1 MFYPFYLF
9 PFLQRHML
17 KKLIAT
23 SAAAAVVASQIVTGL
38 VYGAPV
44 VTDPEMI
51 DAISWG
57 YDAGLTKY
65 SGTDTFMPYAN
76 LTREQ
81 FAKFASQF
89 GMSVLGLDEVAGNC
103 SFTDASMADATLTD
117 SIVAACNLGLMM
129 GHDGM
134 FMPKQEVTR
143 GQVATVVSR
152 MLGEIDPMSSEQAHF
167 ELLNSKGIMKYAMLS
182 QSILRGDM
190 MLMLYRLAIDNNG
203 LCDIDP
209 TLCNNNG
216 TGSTG
221 PIVVR
226 EGNLNIS
233 MNASSPANLSS
244 VPQAGSVKFATVDF
258 AAGSKDITVNS
269 VTLKRSGLGNASDI
283 SRVYFEK
290 DGIRVSSRASVSSDQ
305 TVTLS
310 FAPAWVIKAGTTES
324 IDLYADMDASNV
336 GGEHMFQSTSIDSS
350 AANVVGMITTPT
362 LRTASYLVALVTIA
376 SAGANLTATASD
388 ATDLELGQFRITDST
403 TGADERDLLFKSV
416 TFRQD
421 GDGDLT
427 SLSNVGLYRN
437 GVKVSTV
444 TVMNGKDLTFGLG
457 NGDQI
462 LDGQTAN
469 YYIRGTVNYVDGTDG
484 DTYEFRL
491 RNTSDLNVV
500 EESTSFRA
508 RVSGTPTLKTYTVNG
523 ADVMFKRDTA
533 FALSNSISPG
543 QNGAVL
549 LKGTITAKN
558 PVFLEDIA
566 LAFTSSTGA
575 NVIANSYKLR
585 IGGST
590 FTWSANGGT
599 GLSDATFDG
608 SVSINGTVDVEL
620 TADIKS
626 TAGAATIKFG
636 PLTLTSFDT
645 AEYQNNQNSIDDSA
659 SVGSIEGA
667 TITIVASKLAVTR
680 NDGISSKTV
689 VDGAQDQLL
698 YGATFSTSQN
708 NSIRVN
714 QFTLSGSTSTGYVV
728 GGSVF
733 NNKLTATLYDAQ
745 GNAVKTATY
754 QNGKVTF
761 FGLNMTIAN
770 GSPVAWTVRGNF
782 TAGTTGTLKLTLT
795 DVDAT
800 DTVTANAVTVTDVAG
815 GTLTINGSA
824 TLETAANS
832 SLQSQMVYGGQQN
845 VTLAQFNLEGKN
857 DAVDLTDLYIK
868 TNGGISTNLGNKINN
883 VTLTDG
889 TNSWFGTI
897 RNGVVAFENMTSNS
911 LAVSQTKTFTLKAD
925 INAVLNTGDVTTG
938 FTFALDTANAIG
950 DQTASTTNGIR
961 AISKSNGQLVTT
973 VNGSSSALSQST
985 KITRGTISV
994 AKTNVTPTTSEFA
1007 RFDITAKGNRV
1018 QVTGLNVDL
1027 INVTGGNL
1035 GNIVNVY
1042 KNGLGGDL
1050 VYSGNATY
1058 LYTSG
1063 FNQVGN
1069 TYVEISNGQTVT
1081 FSIKVVNPIATLNGT
1096 TANPMGLTLNNVVYV
1111 DKLDNGDVLITDSS
1125 SFKNTGSFPFTWSQ

>member
-23 SAAAAVVASQIVTGL
+23 SAAAAVVASQLATGL
-38 VYGAPV
+38 AYGAPV

-89 GMSVLGLDEVAGNC
+89 GMSVLGLEEVAGNC
-103 SFTDASMADATLTD
+103 DFTDTAMADDTLTD
-117 SIVAACNLGLMM
+117 SITAACTLGLMM
-129 GHDGM
+129 GHDGK

-216 TGSTG
+216 TGTTT
-221 PIVVR
+221 PPVVK

-233 MNASSPANLSS
+233 MNSASPANLSS

-324 IDLYADMDASNV
+324 IDLYADMAAANV

-362 LRTASYLVALVTIA
+362 LRTANYLVSLVTIS
-376 SAGANLTATASD
+376 SAGAGLTATASD
-388 ATDLELGQFRITDST
+388 ATDLELGQFRIVDSS
-403 TGADERDLLFKSV
+403 TGADERDLSFKSV

-427 SLSNVGLYRN
+427 SLSNVALYRN
-437 GVKVSTV
+437 GTKVSTV

-457 NGDQI
+457 NGDEI
-462 LDGQTAN
+462 KDGQTAN
-469 YYIRGTVNYVDGTDG
+469 YYIRGTVNYVDGVDG
-484 DTYEFRL
+484 DTYSFRL
-491 RNTSDLNVV
+491 RNTSDLNVI
-500 EESTSFRA
+500 EETTAFRV
-508 RVSGTPTLKTYTVNG
+508 RVSGTPTLATYTVNG
-523 ADVMFKRDTA
+523 ADVMFKRDA
-533 FALSNSISPG
+533 SFALSNSISPG
-543 QNGAVL
+543 TNGSVL
-549 LKGTITAKN
+549 LKGTISAKS
-558 PVFLEDIA
+558 PVYLEDIA
-566 LAFTSSTGA
+566 LAFTASTGA
-575 NVIANSYKLR
+575 NNIANSYKLR

-590 FTWSANGGT
+590 FTWSADAGT
-599 GLSDATFDG
+599 GLSSATFDG
-608 SVSINGTVDVEL
+608 SVAINGTVDVEL

-636 PLTLTSFDT
+636 PLTLDSFDT
-645 AEYQNNQNSIDDSA
+645 AEYQNNQNAVSGSA

-667 TITIVASKLAVTR
+667 TITIVASKLAVSRT
-680 NDGISSKTV
+680 DGISSKTV

-708 NSIRVN
+708 NSIRIN
-714 QFTLSGSTSTGYVV
+714 QLTLSGATSAGVVPQST
-728 GGSVF
+728 F

-754 QNGKVTF
+754 QNGKITF
-761 FGLNMTIAN
+761 FGLNITVAKN
-770 GSPVAWTVRGNF
+770 APVSWTVRGNF

-795 DVDAT
+795 DVDAV
-800 DTVTANAVTVTDVAG
+800 DTVTSNSVTVTDVAG

-824 TLETAANS
+824 TVDVAANS
-832 SLQSQMVYGGQQN
+832 SLQSQLLYGGQQN
-845 VTLAQFNLEGKN
+845 VTIAQFNLEGKN
-857 DAVDLTDLYIK
+857 DAVDLTDLYVK
-868 TNGGISTNLGNKINN
+868 ANGGLGTTLANKINN
-883 VTLTDG
+883 VKLTDG
-889 TNSWFGTI
+889 TNEWFGTI
-897 RNGVVAFENMTSNS
+897 RNGVIAFESMSNNS
-911 LAVSQTKTFTLKAD
+911 LAVSQTKTYSIKAD
-925 INAVLNTGDVTTG
+925 VSSVLNTGDVTTG
-938 FTFALDTANAIG
+938 FTFAFDTANSIT
-950 DQTASTTNGIR
+950 DQTAGTYSGVR

-973 VNGSSSALSQST
+973 VSNPTVAISQST
-985 KITRGTISV
+985 KIARGAISV
-994 AKTNVTPTTSEFA
+994 AKVNVTPNTSEFA
-1007 RFDITAKGNRV
+1007 RFDVTAKGNRV

-1027 INVTGGNL
+1027 VNVTGGNA
-1035 GNIVNVY
+1035 GNIINIY

-1050 VYSGNATY
+1050 VYSGVAGTVNF
-1058 LYTSG
+1058 SG
-1063 FNQVGN
+1063 AGANLP
-1069 TYVEISNGQTVT
+1069 VEISNGQTVT

-1096 TANPMGLTLNNVVYV
+1096 TANPMGATLNTVTYL
-1111 DKLDNGDVLITDSS
+1111 DKLDNGDVLITDASS
-1125 SFKNTGSFPFTWSQ
+1125 YKNTGAFPFTWSQ